1 MMSSLGSAVHQIERS
16 DRTDDRPLAVT
27 RAPLV
32 IGVERVRIVPQC
44 PGCDFP
50 WMGQNVRMAHFG
62 HRPRSRIAAVRTPAS
77 RSCVEVRAGLG
88 SRPSMSTAEQI
99 RFLSCGNRR
108 LAYAVSGDGPPL
120 VAAAWWVSH
129 LELDWQ
135 DAGFRQFWEA
145 LGDGYTLVRYDRL
158 GVGMSDRESLDVRP
172 TADSEVALLRTVLDE
187 LELERVVLI
196 GGSSGGSTA
205 ISFAARFPERVEQ
218 LLLYGAYAHG
228 AAVSSRQVREAIVA
242 TVRSHWGL
250 GSRLLA
256 DIFLGNVG
264 SAEQERFARYQRAAA
279 SAETAARLLEFIYR
293 TDVRAE
299 LPLVQAPTLVVHR
312 RSDRAIPYALGRELA
327 AAIPHAALVPLNG
340 RAHFPW
346 AGDAHSVVRAL
357 RLALD
362 PDVTPAGSRG
372 KLSPVVLSGRERE
385 VLALVAQG
393 LNDREIA
400 AQLVVSPHTV
410 HRHVANI
417 RHKLGRGSRTAA
429 VAEAARLGL
438 L

>member
-1 MMSSLGSAVHQIERS
+1 
-16 DRTDDRPLAVT
+16 
-27 RAPLV
+27 
-32 IGVERVRIVPQC
+32 
-44 PGCDFP
+44 
-50 WMGQNVRMAHFG
+50 
-62 HRPRSRIAAVRTPAS
+62 
-77 RSCVEVRAGLG
+77 
-88 SRPSMSTAEQI
+88 MSTAEQI
-99 RFLSCGNRR
+99 RFLPFGDRR
-108 LAYAVSGDGPPL
+108 IAYALSGDGPPL
-120 VAAAWWVSH
+120 VAAAWWISH

-135 DAGFRQFWEA
+135 DEAFRRFWEA
-145 LGDGYTLVRYDRL
+145 LAEGYTLVRYDRL
-158 GVGMSDRESLDVRP
+158 GVGMSDREGLDTEP
-172 TADSEVALLRTVLDE
+172 TVEGEVALLGRVLDE
-187 LELERVVLI
+187 LELERVTLL
-196 GGSSGGSTA
+196 GGSSGGCTA
-205 ISFAARFPERVEQ
+205 ISFAALFPERVER
-218 LLLYGAYAHG
+218 LLLYGTYAEG
-228 AAVSSRQVREAIVA
+228 AAVSPPQVREAIVR

-256 DIFLGNVG
+256 TIFLGKAG

-312 RSDRAIPYALGRELA
+312 RSDRAISYALGRQLA
-327 AAIPHAALVPLNG
+327 AAIPGATLIPLDG
-340 RAHFPW
+340 GAHFPW
-346 AGDAHSVVRAL
+346 AGDSRSVVRAL
-357 RLALD
+357 R
-362 PDVTPAGSRG
+362 SF
-372 KLSPVVLSGRERE
+372 LSPPYEADRLTGEPAEVLLSARERE

-400 AQLVVSPHTV
+400 MQLVVSPHTV